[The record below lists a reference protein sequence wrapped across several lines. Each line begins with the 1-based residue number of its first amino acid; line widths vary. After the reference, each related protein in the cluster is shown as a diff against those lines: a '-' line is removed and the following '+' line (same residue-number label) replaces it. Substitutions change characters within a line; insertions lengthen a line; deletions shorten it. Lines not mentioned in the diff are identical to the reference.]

1 MPLDHRSSETAASGV
16 YFDVGTCKTKWVR
29 HFSTMSLTV
38 DFVGGLVRDAN
49 RMEHLDAFQKRR
61 ALERAVAM
69 IAQLRGAVGIPTGPG
84 RDITLDIHATALS
97 IERGWR
103 DDSQVRDAF
112 LLAAGIIRD
121 LQIVLDSKT
130 GVSVV
135 ANRNVS
141 L

>member
-1 MPLDHRSSETAASGV
+1 
-16 YFDVGTCKTKWVR
+16 
-29 HFSTMSLTV
+29 MSLTT
-38 DFVGGLVRDAN
+38 DFIGELVRDAN

-69 IAQLRGAVGIPTGPG
+69 IAELRGAIGIPTGPG
-84 RDITLDIHATALS
+84 RDISLDIHTTALS

-103 DDSQVRDAF
+103 DDNQVRDAF
-112 LLAAGIIRD
+112 LLAAGMIRD
-121 LQIVLDSKT
+121 LHIVLDSKT
-130 GVSVV
+130 RVSVV